1 MSDSAHVFTLGIEED
16 VATRSLIDEI
26 LEFIAP
32 EAIELGSEREMAHIQ
47 RIMREGTGADRQ
59 LAAWEARHE
68 VKDVVD
74 QILRETY
81 QGLEIDREKDQPFAV
96 WFDKTARAFL
106 SRPGGKSPHYRRTD
120 ERERTSPDL
129 DHHRPIWA
137 PVARVV

>member
-16 VATRSLIDEI
+16 VATRSLIDDI

-81 QGLEIDREKDQPFAV
+81 QGLEIDREKRPAV
-96 WFDKTARAFL
+96 C
-106 SRPGGKSPHYRRTD
+106 G
-120 ERERTSPDL
+120 
-129 DHHRPIWA
+129 
-137 PVARVV
+137 VV